1 VRERCGDQLCFVP
14 PNGIAAVCCT
24 FSLSNSR
31 GLEYPVSMEWTRGI
45 GFFLLVL
52 YFAGSVVVVAARDI
66 RVKLE
71 KQGTSKKTEVAALI
85 QQLRGEP
92 LQQKGAP
99 FVHGESL
106 PERNRGRIL
115 TKHDQ
120 SFFRRILRV
129 FVSVG
134 EDATS

>member
-1 VRERCGDQLCFVP
+1 
-14 PNGIAAVCCT
+14 
-24 FSLSNSR
+24 
-31 GLEYPVSMEWTRGI
+31 MEWTRGI

-66 RVKLE
+66 RVRLE

-85 QQLRGEP
+85 EQLRGEP

-99 FVHGESL
+99 FVHADSL
-106 PERNRGRIL
+106 PERNRGRLL
-115 TKHDQ
+115 TKHDR